1 MTTKNAQTL
10 DGVPSDA
17 DSYHLMVGGGSL
29 SAVGKVLLDKGGAE
43 LPRNIVFCGDTPQW
57 SQSRQTIAIGDN
69 KIQPSQFTGFN
80 VRADGSAMVT
90 ADGTPSL
97 SDDGWSPDGS
107 WDDPSVPTGTATYGA
122 QTPGSIWAER
132 ATLSDQGFETP
143 GLPRDHLV
151 VYRHTKEFTI
161 PNEIV
166 GKPHEDE
173 FHANEIYNFMP
184 SVVHN
189 WSSTEANNSVTFGGH
204 ANSQI
209 INKEGQLACNL
220 TLLPDAN
227 GNQPK
232 LTIEGMLRVDPSTTW
247 LPGPPGGSAQSDN
260 ETYEYED
267 KICKD
272 RAEKAEVAEQARFDA
287 CLGDDCSK
295 FDGAGAY
302 DDCLTSC
309 RDGTAISKSWRSDCF
324 DSNYEAMGGRLP
336 DQWHIGAGVGSCG
349 CGNKG
354 YNGCNYEIIVN
365 IV

>member
-10 DGVPSDA
+10 DTVLSNAG
-17 DSYHLMVGGGSL
+17 SYHLMVGGGSL

-57 SQSRQTIAIGDN
+57 AQSQQTIGIGN
-69 KIQPSQFTGFN
+69 SKIQPSQFTGFN
-80 VRADGSAMVT
+80 VRAGGSAMVT

-97 SDDGWSPDGS
+97 SDGWSPEGGDS
-107 WDDPSVPTGTATYGA
+107 PVSTAIYGV
-122 QTPGSIWAER
+122 QTAGSIRAER
-132 ATLSDQGFETP
+132 ATLSDQDLEAP
-143 GLPRDHLV
+143 NLLRDHLV
-151 VYRHTKEFTI
+151 VYRHTKGFTI

-166 GKPHEDE
+166 GKPHESE
-173 FHANEIYNFMP
+173 FDANEIYNFMP
-184 SVVHN
+184 RVVHN
-189 WSSTEANNSVTFGGH
+189 WSSTESNNSVTFGGN
-204 ANSQI
+204 ANSQM
-209 INKEGQLACNL
+209 INSAGQLKCNL
-220 TLLPDAN
+220 TLLSDAK

-232 LTIEGMLRVDPSTTW
+232 LTIKGMHRVDPSTPW
-247 LPGPPGGSAQSDN
+247 LPGKPGGPAQSYN

-272 RAEKAEVAEQARFDA
+272 RAEKAEVAEQARYDA

-309 RDGTAISKSWRSDCF
+309 RDGTAISESWRSDCF
-324 DSNYEAMGGRLP
+324 DSNYASMSGRPP
-336 DQWHIGAGVGSCG
+336 DQWHIGAGVGACG
-349 CGNKG
+349 CGNQG
-354 YNGCNYEIIVN
+354 YGGCNFEFIVN